1 MRLLWSH
8 QRLLLNF
15 LKLEGASRLPEMPTP
30 PKFIT
35 FLRFQL
41 QIVKSFLAA

>member
-8 QRLLLNF
+8 QWLLLSF
-15 LKLEGASRLPEMPTP
+15 LKLEGHLVCQRCLPP

>member
-1 MRLLWSH
+1 LFAKTRCPPL
-8 QRLLLNF
+8 
-15 LKLEGASRLPEMPTP
+15 

-41 QIVKSFLAA
+41 QIAKSFLVA